1 MNRRHLLN
9 FILAGMMLPVVPNA
23 FAASSEVRSVRTSRS
38 SDRFRL
44 VLDLSRPGQYRTFTL
59 DSPQRLVI
67 DLPNTTLAT
76 DLSKLDLSGTSIK
89 AIRGGSHGATGSRIV
104 MELSQPVK
112 LDSLVLGP
120 SGTFGDR
127 LVFDLHSK
135 MSTAREIAH
144 VASSPAPKPVKSPSR
159 DLVIVVDAGHGGKD
173 PGCISAKGAY
183 EKKVALA
190 IAHNLAKRINKEKGY
205 KARLV
210 RTEDIFVPLRKRVD
224 IAHQYDADMFISV
237 HADAAPNRRA
247 RGASVFALSSSGATS
262 AMARWMA
269 KRENDA
275 DLVGTN
281 SLPLQGKDSDL
292 ANVILDMSMST
303 TIASS
308 LDLGHSVLSSLGTV
322 AKIHQKQVQQ
332 AGFAVLKSPDIPS
345 ILVETGFM
353 SNAQDSKRLLNPR
366 HQQVVA
372 DRIFDGVHNYFS
384 QRPPVGTYL
393 ADQKAAATA

>member
-9 FILAGMMLPVVPNA
+9 FILAGLTLPAFPNA
-23 FAASSEVRSVRTSRS
+23 FAASSEVRSIRS
-38 SDRFRL
+38 SRTAGRFRL
-44 VLDLSRPGQYRTFTL
+44 VLDLNGPSHYRTFTL
-59 DSPQRLVI
+59 DSPHRLVI

-76 DLSKLDLSGTSIK
+76 NVSKLDVTGSAIK
-89 AIRGGSHGATGSRIV
+89 TIRGGAHGTTGSRIV
-104 MELSQPVK
+104 LELKQPVK

-120 SGTFGDR
+120 SGSFGDR
-127 LVFDLHSK
+127 LVFDLRPMGPANTQVAHAA
-135 MSTAREIAH
+135 STPRA
-144 VASSPAPKPVKSPSR
+144 KKSPGR
-159 DLVIVVDAGHGGKD
+159 DLVVVVDAGHGGKD

-205 KARLV
+205 KAKLV

-237 HADAAPNRRA
+237 HADAAPSRRA

-281 SLPLQGKDSDL
+281 SLPLQDKDPDL

-308 LDLGHSVLSSLGTV
+308 LDLGHSVLTSLGTV

-353 SNAQDSKRLLNPR
+353 RNAQDSKRLLNPR

-372 DRIFDGVHNYFS
+372 DRIFHGVHTYFS

-393 ADQKAAATA
+393 ADQKTAATA